1 MENKLTSII
10 KNIDFCGGLLN
21 NLNDGLQLV
30 DKNKK
35 IIFWNKK
42 ARKITG
48 YNESDVIN
56 KSCSDGILIH
66 VDSKGTPLCN
76 NSCPISAVF
85 NDGRSREVNA
95 YYKHKDGYRV
105 PSLIKIS
112 PVGDIKDGILGCT
125 VLFND
130 NSEIIKAQQIIKDLK
145 KETLIDHL
153 TGLPNRRFI
162 ENRLFSALD
171 EMKRYNRTFGV
182 LFIDIDHFK
191 SINDNFGH
199 RVGDKVLK
207 MVAMVLLKN
216 IRSFDTVGRWGGE
229 EFIVIVLNVNKKRL
243 MKIANKLRIL
253 VQSSNFPLRR
263 KNSII
268 RVTISI
274 GAVISQPID
283 TVKSL
288 IQRADK
294 LMYNSKISGRNKV
307 SIEEVA
313 LSRIIKLKK
322 KN

>member
-1 MENKLTSII
+1 M
-10 KNIDFCGGLLN
+10 
-21 NLNDGLQLV
+21 
-30 DKNKK
+30 
-35 IIFWNKK
+35 
-42 ARKITG
+42 
-48 YNESDVIN
+48 
-56 KSCSDGILIH
+56 
-66 VDSKGTPLCN
+66 
-76 NSCPISAVF
+76 
-85 NDGRSREVNA
+85 
-95 YYKHKDGYRV
+95 
-105 PSLIKIS
+105 
-112 PVGDIKDGILGCT
+112 GCT

-171 EMKRYNRTFGV
+171 EMKRYNRTLGV

-263 KNSII
+263 KKSII

-283 TVKSL
+283 IVKSL

-313 LSRIIKLKK
+313 LSKIIKPKK

>member
-1 MENKLTSII
+1 MENKLTSI
-10 KNIDFCGGLLN
+10 KKYIDFYRGLLN
-21 NLNDGLQLV
+21 NLNDGVQLV

-76 NSCPISAVF
+76 NSCPISAVI
-85 NDGRSREVNA
+85 NDGRSREVNV

-171 EMKRYNRTFGV
+171 EMKRYNQTLGV

-253 VQSSNFPLRR
+253 VQSSNFPLGR
-263 KNSII
+263 KKSII

-283 TVKSL
+283 IVKSL

>member
-1 MENKLTSII
+1 MENKLTSIK
-10 KNIDFCGGLLN
+10 KNIDFRRGLLN
-21 NLNDGLQLV
+21 NLNDGLLLV

-56 KSCSDGILIH
+56 KSCSDSILIH

-76 NSCPISAVF
+76 SSCPISAVL

-95 YYKHKDGYRV
+95 HYKHKDGYRV

-112 PVGDIKDGILGCT
+112 PVGVIKDGILGCT

-171 EMKRYNRTFGV
+171 EMKRYNRTLGV

-263 KNSII
+263 KKSII

-283 TVKSL
+283 IVKSL

-313 LSRIIKLKK
+313 LSKIIKPKK